1 MKSPDV
7 KFPSGRHPWAI
18 FLSTEIPGGKS
29 SEEYCPVGEF
39 PVGKCSA
46 LKYPTGECSDGKS
59 PSAHFQGSFTRGK
72 WQRSVPKGA
81 VNYQKFTRAKKEKD
95 YWMGVG
101 LF

>member
-1 MKSPDV
+1 MKV
-7 KFPSGRHPWAI
+7 KLATVFH
-18 FLSTEIPGGKS
+18 FKS
-29 SEEYCPVGEF
+29 CRKRAENLDSREAKVTAVQRWLE
-39 PVGKCSA
+39 KHS
-46 LKYPTGECSDGKS
+46 SM
-59 PSAHFQGSFTRGK
+59 HFQGSFTRGK